1 MKAKQNNKRKRM
13 KTPKYTPANDPLLNP
28 DHHAIKRHAG
38 AFGRGLRWEA
48 AVARLERRNPVN
60 MESL

>member
-1 MKAKQNNKRKRM
+1 M